1 MLHPIFSALF
11 AFSYRRKRKMVLSST
26 DILGLVNMPSS
37 TIRDILK
44 RNNRAI
50 PEPDEELPEQMN
62 LFDRYLR
69 SDGE

>member
-11 AFSYRRKRKMVLSST
+11 VFSYRRKRKMVLNSG
-26 DILGLVNMPSS
+26 DILGLVNTPGS
-37 TIRDILK
+37 TIREILK
-44 RNNRAI
+44 RNNRRE

-69 SDGE
+69 SSGE